1 MAINFPINPV
11 DGDRFTQSGLSF
23 TYSATIGAWEKTPKI
38 LISDEAPANTSNG
51 TLWWNSNDGALY
63 INYNDSNS
71 SQWVVTFPRGS
82 GSTSNSP
89 NSNGVYLT
97 VSSAV
102 LKTGNTMT
110 GDLVMSSANITFLT
124 TSNSGVYWNNTSFIH
139 SPSANVVVLG
149 TSSTEDIR
157 IDSTGNVGIK
167 TSSPAASL
175 DVVGSISDAKANN
188 ISQTLTDGVSITWD
202 GSLGRIATVTL
213 GGNRTLANATNLRVG
228 TYILHVIQDSVGS
241 RTLTFSNQY
250 KFTANVQPTL
260 TTAAN
265 SRDLFSFVSDGT
277 NMYGAMIPDVR
288 S

>member
-124 TSNSGVYWNNTSFIH
+124 TSNSGLYWNNTSFIH

-228 TYILHVIQDSVGS
+228 TYILHVIQDTVGS

>member
-228 TYILHVIQDSVGS
+228 TYILHVIQDTVGS

>member
-188 ISQTLTDGVSITWD
+188 ISQTLTDDVSITWD

-228 TYILHVIQDSVGS
+228 TYILHVIQDTVGS